1 MTLNEAQSCTNQGV
15 WKCARGGL
23 RGLIFTWLAWIFIDP
38 FITDDPPTLSFNNI
52 LYPQV
57 HMPLISP
64 HCIQKAVRSELNLI
78 SASSKHLAILFRMAP
93 PAPTI
98 LTLKQNFITTQTRL
112 LSQPLQPSRAWRRAN
127 EAAAANNDED
137 AAAISERAI
146 DDALFRLNHTLQQHS
161 RRVYATQATRQI
173 AEQVDK
179 LYLSAG
185 ERHAA
190 AVDDDGDDDDDGWRN
205 VGADYADASVIS
217 SLPPAWESER
227 EAAAYPLEAE
237 RYAELAGRLRG
248 LAARRDEA
256 RARVERLRRMRAL
269 LDPFSGG
276 GSSTS
281 THGAAAAAGA
291 GDESSFGP
299 LGGVQENLVRR
310 DGEVEK
316 ELERMR
322 MLLVRVGDKVARLKE
337 KEAGR
342 DDDDSDL
349 FGDGDAMVVDDV
361 EVEERRKVDGLLDGL
376 G

>member
-1 MTLNEAQSCTNQGV
+1 
-15 WKCARGGL
+15 
-23 RGLIFTWLAWIFIDP
+23 
-38 FITDDPPTLSFNNI
+38 
-52 LYPQV
+52 
-57 HMPLISP
+57 
-64 HCIQKAVRSELNLI
+64 
-78 SASSKHLAILFRMAP
+78 MAP

-112 LSQPLQPSRAWRRAN
+112 LSQPLQPSRAWHRAN
-127 EAAAANNDED
+127 EAAASDED
-137 AAAISERAI
+137 AVAVSERAV

-179 LYLSAG
+179 LYLTAG
-185 ERHAA
+185 DGGDDA
-190 AVDDDGDDDDDGWRN
+190 DDDHEDGWRN
-205 VGADYADASVIS
+205 VGADYVDPSVIS

-269 LDPFSGG
+269 LAPFGISAE
-276 GSSTS
+276 
-281 THGAAAAAGA
+281 GA
-291 GDESSFGP
+291 DEGFSLGP
-299 LGGVQENLVRR
+299 MAGVQENLVTR

-316 ELERMR
+316 ELQRMR
-322 MLLVRVGDKVARLKE
+322 MLLVRVGDKVAKLKE
-337 KEAGR
+337 REAGR
-342 DDDDSDL
+342 DDDDNDL
-349 FGDGDAMVVDDV
+349 FGDGDAMIVDDV

-376 G
+376 GMR

>member
-1 MTLNEAQSCTNQGV
+1 
-15 WKCARGGL
+15 
-23 RGLIFTWLAWIFIDP
+23 
-38 FITDDPPTLSFNNI
+38 
-52 LYPQV
+52 
-57 HMPLISP
+57 
-64 HCIQKAVRSELNLI
+64 
-78 SASSKHLAILFRMAP
+78 MAP

-112 LSQPLQPSRAWRRAN
+112 LSQPLQPSRAWRRSN
-127 EAAAANNDED
+127 EAAANDED
-137 AAAISERAI
+137 SAAVSERAV

-161 RRVYATQATRQI
+161 RRVYVAQATRQI

-179 LYLSAG
+179 LYLSFG
-185 ERHAA
+185 ERHHA
-190 AVDDDGDDDDDGWRN
+190 AVGDDDADDDDDAWRN

-269 LDPFSGG
+269 LAPFSS
-276 GSSTS
+276 GSST
-281 THGAAAAAGA
+281 TDDGAGA
-291 GDESSFGP
+291 GEEDSSFGP
-299 LGGVQENLVRR
+299 SGGVQENLVTR

-337 KEAGR
+337 REAGR
-342 DDDDSDL
+342 DDDDDSDL

-361 EVEERRKVDGLLDGL
+361 EVEERRKVEGLLDGL

>member
-1 MTLNEAQSCTNQGV
+1 
-15 WKCARGGL
+15 
-23 RGLIFTWLAWIFIDP
+23 
-38 FITDDPPTLSFNNI
+38 
-52 LYPQV
+52 
-57 HMPLISP
+57 
-64 HCIQKAVRSELNLI
+64 
-78 SASSKHLAILFRMAP
+78 MAP

-127 EAAAANNDED
+127 EAAASDED
-137 AAAISERAI
+137 AVAVSERAV

-173 AEQVDK
+173 AEQVDR
-179 LYLSAG
+179 LYLTAG
-185 ERHAA
+185 GDADA
-190 AVDDDGDDDDDGWRN
+190 DDDDDDDDGWRN
-205 VGADYADASVIS
+205 VGADYADPGVIS

-256 RARVERLRRMRAL
+256 RARVERLRRMRDL
-269 LDPFSGG
+269 LAPFSSSAEGADE
-276 GSSTS
+276 GSSL
-281 THGAAAAAGA
+281 
-291 GDESSFGP
+291 GP
-299 LGGVQENLVRR
+299 MAGVQENLVTR

-316 ELERMR
+316 ELQRMR
-322 MLLVRVGDKVARLKE
+322 MLLVRVGDKVAKLKE
-337 KEAGR
+337 REAGW
-342 DDDDSDL
+342 DDNDNDL
-349 FGDGDAMVVDDV
+349 FGDGDAMIVDDV

>member
-1 MTLNEAQSCTNQGV
+1 
-15 WKCARGGL
+15 
-23 RGLIFTWLAWIFIDP
+23 
-38 FITDDPPTLSFNNI
+38 
-52 LYPQV
+52 
-57 HMPLISP
+57 
-64 HCIQKAVRSELNLI
+64 
-78 SASSKHLAILFRMAP
+78 MAP

-127 EAAAANNDED
+127 DEAAANDEG
-137 AAAISERAI
+137 AAAVSERAV

-161 RRVYATQATRQI
+161 RRVYVPQATRQI

-185 ERHAA
+185 ERHG
-190 AVDDDGDDDDDGWRN
+190 VDGDDDDADDDDDDAWRN
-205 VGADYADASVIS
+205 VGADYADAAVIS

-237 RYAELAGRLRG
+237 RYAELAVRLRA
-248 LAARRDEA
+248 LVARRDEA
-256 RARVERLRRMRAL
+256 KVRVERLRRMKAL
-269 LDPFSGG
+269 LAPFSDTDGVG
-276 GSSTS
+276 
-281 THGAAAAAGA
+281 AGA
-291 GDESSFGP
+291 GAGADDEPS
-299 LGGVQENLVRR
+299 LGGVQENLVTRG
-310 DGEVEK
+310 GEVEK

-337 KEAGR
+337 REAGQG

-349 FGDGDAMVVDDV
+349 FGDGDAMIVDDV